1 MKISVPGF
9 LASGIS
15 SGIKEKNKKDLGMLF
30 SEQPATAVG
39 AFTTNKIKAA
49 PVLISKEKIK
59 QKNSQAIIVNSGN
72 ANACT
77 GDIGLKDASDL
88 CKLTAEELGISE
100 KLVMVSSTGIIGV
113 TLPMDKM
120 KMNIPH
126 LVNSL
131 SPMGLNDFA
140 EAIMTT
146 DTIPKIVMKKS
157 MIDSKE
163 VTFCG
168 IAKGSGMIMPRMA
181 TLLAFIITDVAINP
195 DLLDDVFIE
204 AVHNSFNR
212 ITIDGETST
221 NDMVIMMANGRA
233 ANTFFPKESSDY
245 QTFKSLLNDLFLDL
259 SKLILKDAEGATK
272 TIYVRVEEAKSN
284 EEAKKIVYQIA
295 NSNLVKTA
303 FFGEDPNWGRIL
315 SAIGTVDAEIIPG
328 RIDISFD
335 DVIVVENS
343 IRTGMELQAK
353 QILMKKEFQVTI
365 NLHIAQGTAEV
376 GTTDLTTEYVK
387 INASYPS

>member
-77 GDIGLKDASDL
+77 GDMGLKDASDL
-88 CKLTAEELGISE
+88 CKLTAEKLGVSE

-113 TLPMDKM
+113 ALPMDKI
-120 KMNIPH
+120 KTNIPH
-126 LVNSL
+126 LVDSL

-195 DLLDDVFIE
+195 ELLDDVFIE
-204 AVHNSFNR
+204 AVNNSFNR

-284 EEAKKIVYQIA
+284 EEANKIAFQIA

-335 DVIVVENS
+335 DVTVVKNS
-343 IRTGMELQAK
+343 IRTGMEIQAK

-365 NLHIAQGTAEV
+365 NLHIGQGTAEV

>member
-1 MKISVPGF
+1 VKISVPGF
-9 LASGIS
+9 LASGVS

-39 AFTTNKIKAA
+39 TFTTNKIKAA
-49 PVLISKEKIK
+49 PVLISKEKMK

-77 GDIGLKDASDL
+77 GDMGLKDASDL
-88 CKLTAEELGISE
+88 CKLTAQELGISE

-120 KMNIPH
+120 KTNIPH

-181 TLLAFIITDVAINP
+181 TLLVFIITDVAISP

-204 AVHNSFNR
+204 AVNNSFNL

-233 ANTFFPKESSDY
+233 ANSFFTKGSSDY
-245 QTFKSLLNDLFLDL
+245 QTFKSLLNALFSDL

-284 EEAKKIVYQIA
+284 EEAKKIAFQIA

-328 RIDISFD
+328 RIDISFE

-343 IRTGMELQAK
+343 ISTGMELEAK

-365 NLHIAQGTAEV
+365 NLHIGQGTAEV

>member
-9 LASGIS
+9 LASGVS

-39 AFTTNKIKAA
+39 TFTTNKIKAA
-49 PVLISKEKIK
+49 PVLISKEKMK

-77 GDIGLKDASDL
+77 GDMGLKDASDL
-88 CKLTAEELGISE
+88 CKLTAQELGISE

-120 KMNIPH
+120 KTNIPH

-195 DLLDDVFIE
+195 DLLDDIFIE
-204 AVHNSFNR
+204 AVNNSFNL

-233 ANTFFPKESSDY
+233 ANSFFTKGSSDY
-245 QTFKSLLNDLFLDL
+245 QTFKSLLNALFSDL

-284 EEAKKIVYQIA
+284 EEAKKIAFQIA

-328 RIDISFD
+328 RIDISFE

-343 IRTGMELQAK
+343 ISTGMELEAK

-365 NLHIAQGTAEV
+365 NLHIGQGTAEV

>member
-1 MKISVPGF
+1 MSDPGF

-39 AFTTNKIKAA
+39 VFTTNKIKAA

-77 GDIGLKDASDL
+77 GDMGLKDASDL
-88 CKLTAEELGISE
+88 CKLTAQELGISE

-120 KMNIPH
+120 KTNIPH

-146 DTIPKIVMKKS
+146 DTIPKIVMKKA
-157 MIDSKE
+157 MINSKE
-163 VTFCG
+163 VKFCG

-204 AVHNSFNR
+204 AVNNSFNR

-233 ANTFFPKESSDY
+233 ENSFFSKESSDY
-245 QTFKSLLNDLFLDL
+245 QTFKSSLNALFSDL
-259 SKLILKDAEGATK
+259 SKLILRDAEGATK

-284 EEAKKIVYQIA
+284 EEAKKIAFQIA

-343 IRTGMELQAK
+343 TSTGMELQAK
-353 QILMKKEFQVTI
+353 QILVKKEFQVTI
-365 NLHIAQGTAEV
+365 NLHIGQGTAEV

>member
-1 MKISVPGF
+1 VKISVPGF

-59 QKNSQAIIVNSGN
+59 HKNSQAIIVNSGN

-77 GDIGLKDASDL
+77 GDKGLKDASDL
-88 CKLTAEELGISE
+88 CKLTAEVLGISE

-113 TLPMDKM
+113 TLPMDKI
-120 KMNIPH
+120 KTNIPH

-245 QTFKSLLNDLFLDL
+245 QTFKSLLNALFSDL

-284 EEAKKIVYQIA
+284 EEAKKIAFQIA

-335 DVIVVENS
+335 DVIVVKNS
-343 IRTGMELQAK
+343 IRTGMEIQAK

-365 NLHIAQGTAEV
+365 NLHIGQGTAEV

>member
-1 MKISVPGF
+1 VKISVPGF

-77 GDIGLKDASDL
+77 GDKGLKDASDL
-88 CKLTAEELGISE
+88 CKLTAEVLGISE

-113 TLPMDKM
+113 TLPMDKI
-120 KMNIPH
+120 KTNIPH

-272 TIYVRVEEAKSN
+272 TIYVRIEEAKSN
-284 EEAKKIVYQIA
+284 EEAKKIAYQIA

-335 DVIVVENS
+335 DVIVVENG

>member
-9 LASGIS
+9 LASGVS

-39 AFTTNKIKAA
+39 TFTTNKIKAA
-49 PVLISKEKIK
+49 PVLISKEKMK

-77 GDIGLKDASDL
+77 GDMGLKDASDL
-88 CKLTAEELGISE
+88 CKLTAQELGISE

-120 KMNIPH
+120 KTNIPH

-181 TLLAFIITDVAINP
+181 TLLVFIITDVAISP

-204 AVHNSFNR
+204 AVNNSFNL

-233 ANTFFPKESSDY
+233 ANSFFTKGSSDY
-245 QTFKSLLNDLFLDL
+245 QTFKSLLNALFSDL

-284 EEAKKIVYQIA
+284 EEAKKIAFQIA

-328 RIDISFD
+328 RIDISFE

-343 IRTGMELQAK
+343 ISTGMELEAK

-365 NLHIAQGTAEV
+365 NLHIGQGTAEV

>member
-9 LASGIS
+9 LASGVS

-39 AFTTNKIKAA
+39 TFTTNKIKAA

-77 GDIGLKDASDL
+77 GDMGLKDASDL
-88 CKLTAEELGISE
+88 CKLTAQELGISE

-120 KMNIPH
+120 KTNIPH

-195 DLLDDVFIE
+195 DLLDDIFIE
-204 AVHNSFNR
+204 AVNNSFNL

-233 ANTFFPKESSDY
+233 ANSFFTKGSSDY
-245 QTFKSLLNDLFLDL
+245 QTFKSLLNALFSDL

-284 EEAKKIVYQIA
+284 EEAKKIAFQIA

-328 RIDISFD
+328 RIDISFE

-343 IRTGMELQAK
+343 ISTGMELEAK

-365 NLHIAQGTAEV
+365 NLHIGQGTAEV

>member
-39 AFTTNKIKAA
+39 TFTTNKIKAA
-49 PVLISKEKIK
+49 PVLISKEKMK

-77 GDIGLKDASDL
+77 GDMGLKDASDL
-88 CKLTAEELGISE
+88 CKLTAQELGISE

-120 KMNIPH
+120 KTNIPH

-204 AVHNSFNR
+204 AVNNSFNL

-233 ANTFFPKESSDY
+233 ANSFFTKGSSDY
-245 QTFKSLLNDLFLDL
+245 QTFKSLLNALFSDL

-284 EEAKKIVYQIA
+284 EEAKKIAFQIA

-328 RIDISFD
+328 RIDISFE

-343 IRTGMELQAK
+343 ISTGMELEAK

-365 NLHIAQGTAEV
+365 NLHIGQGTAEV

>member
-15 SGIKEKNKKDLGMLF
+15 SGIKEKNKKDLGILF

-195 DLLDDVFIE
+195 ELLDDVFIE
-204 AVHNSFNR
+204 AVNNSFNR

-284 EEAKKIVYQIA
+284 EEAKKIAFQIA

-335 DVIVVENS
+335 DVIVVENG

>member
-9 LASGIS
+9 LASGVS

-39 AFTTNKIKAA
+39 VFTANKIKAA
-49 PVLISKEKIK
+49 PVLVSKEKIK
-59 QKNSQAIIVNSGN
+59 HKNSQAIIVNSGN

-77 GDIGLKDASDL
+77 GNMGLKDASDL
-88 CKLTAEELGISE
+88 CKLTAQELGISE

-113 TLPMDKM
+113 TLPMDKI
-120 KMNIPH
+120 KTSIPH

-181 TLLAFIITDVAINP
+181 TLLAFIITDVSINP

-204 AVHNSFNR
+204 AVNNSFNR

-233 ANTFFPKESSDY
+233 ANSFFPKESSDY
-245 QTFKSLLNDLFLDL
+245 QTFKSSLNALFLDL

-272 TIYVRVEEAKSN
+272 TICILVEEAKSN
-284 EEAKKIVYQIA
+284 EEAKKIAYQIA

-315 SAIGTVDAEIIPG
+315 SAIGTVDAEIIPE
-328 RIDISFD
+328 RIDIFFD

-343 IRTGMELQAK
+343 ICTGMELQAK
-353 QILMKKEFQVTI
+353 QILMKKEFRVTI
-365 NLHIAQGTAEV
+365 NLHIGQGTAEV
-376 GTTDLTTEYVK
+376 GTTDLTTEYIK
-387 INASYPS
+387 INASYSS